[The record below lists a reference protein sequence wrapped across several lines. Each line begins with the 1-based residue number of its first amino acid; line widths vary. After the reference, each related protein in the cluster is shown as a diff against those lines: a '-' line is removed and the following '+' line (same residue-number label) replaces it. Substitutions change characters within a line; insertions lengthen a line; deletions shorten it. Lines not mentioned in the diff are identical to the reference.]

1 MMSHHPDLVIG
12 IDCSTSACKAVIFDA
27 AGSTI
32 AEGRHPLT
40 LSQPQPGWHEQNA
53 DDWWEA
59 TIAALRQAVRQVD
72 VPRLAAVCITHQRET
87 FVPVDR
93 HGNPLRQGILWMD
106 ERARSYLEPLETAIG
121 KQRFHHLTGKPMSIN
136 LTAAKIAWLREH
148 EANVFAKTV
157 YYLDVHAFLVQ
168 RLTGQYRTGWGCA
181 DPTGLFDMTTNTY
194 ADEILSHIGIHCQQ
208 LPEAFAPGTVIG
220 TITQTA
226 SLVCG
231 LPAGLPVIAGIGDG
245 QSCGLGVNIT
255 HPGDAYLNLG
265 TSVISGVY
273 SSLYSIDRA
282 YRTMVGGIPGTYL
295 LETALLGGT
304 YTVNWFIEKFGA
316 EAKLKYRYPQEYFDE
331 EAAKIPPGSEGLM
344 LVPYWNS
351 VMNPYWDAAA
361 SGIVVG
367 WRGRHTPLHLYR
379 AILEGIAFEQRLIT
393 QEVEKAS
400 GLEIE
405 RFIAVGGGSRSATW
419 CQIIAD
425 IIGKTV
431 FRAGTVEAAALGSA
445 ILAASAAGLYPDPRS
460 AAAAMTRREAHGFEP
475 DPIRGAFYEELYQQV
490 YRHLFPSLQPFLQQL
505 TRLTENSDS

>member
-1 MMSHHPDLVIG
+1 MPHHPDLVIG
-12 IDCSTSACKAVIFDA
+12 IDCSTSACKSVIFDA
-27 AGSTI
+27 MGSTI
-32 AEGRHPLT
+32 AEGRYPLS
-40 LSQPQPGWHEQNA
+40 LFQPQPGWHEQNA
-53 DDWWEA
+53 EDWWEA
-59 TIAALRQAVRQVD
+59 AILSLRQAVSQVD
-72 VPRLAAVCITHQRET
+72 TSRLAAVCITHQRET

-93 HGNPLRQGILWMD
+93 HGQPLRQGILWMD

-136 LTAAKIAWLREH
+136 LTVAKIAWLRQH
-148 EANVFAKTV
+148 EASVFAKTS

-181 DPTGLFDMTTNTY
+181 DPTGLFDMTANSY
-194 ADEILSHIGIHCQQ
+194 SEEILTQVGIQRDQ
-208 LPEAFAPGTVIG
+208 LPEAFAPGTVLG
-220 TITQTA
+220 TLSQSAAQI
-226 SLVCG
+226 CG
-231 LPAGLPVIAGIGDG
+231 LPEGLPVVAGIGDG

-273 SSLYSIDRA
+273 SNQYTIDRA
-282 YRTMVGGIPGTYL
+282 YRTMTGGIPGTYL

-316 EAKLKYRYPQEYFDE
+316 EAKLKYRHPQEYFDA
-331 EAAKIPPGSEGLM
+331 EAAQIPAGSEGLM

-351 VMNPYWDAAA
+351 VMNPFWDAAA

-400 GLEIE
+400 GLEIQ
-405 RFIAVGGGSRSATW
+405 RYIAVGGGSRSATW
-419 CQIIAD
+419 CQIIAN
-425 IIGKTV
+425 ISGKTV

-460 AAAAMTRREAHGFEP
+460 AATAMTQLEGNGFKP
-475 DPIRGAFYEELYQQV
+475 DPICSAFYEELYQQV
-490 YRHLFPSLQPFLQQL
+490 YCHLFPSLQPFLQ
-505 TRLTENSDS
+505 RLTGLTEKSDC